1 MDKQY
6 GILVK
11 SGEHY
16 TLRMISTLEECQE
29 FEMDNHMNYEWMR
42 IIDIK
47 LIPTLEQV
55 VDLTNW

>member
-6 GILVK
+6 GILVIE
-11 SGEHY
+11 SGEY
-16 TLRMISTLEECQE
+16 VLRMIGTLEECQE
-29 FEMDNHMNYEWMR
+29 FEIDNHMDYEWMR
-42 IIDIK
+42 IINIE